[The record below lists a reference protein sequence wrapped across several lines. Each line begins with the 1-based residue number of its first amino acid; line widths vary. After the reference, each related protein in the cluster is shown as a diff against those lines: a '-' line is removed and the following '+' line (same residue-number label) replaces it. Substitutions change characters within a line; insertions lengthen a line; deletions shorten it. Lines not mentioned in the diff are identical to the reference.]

1 MSYHWPFPPQ
11 ERLFAMTAQTLLNA
25 LEHCG
30 MVEIDGLHAFEFA
43 LDEDDN
49 LHIECIDGRAAK
61 HWEFTPAQ
69 VAAAT
74 FDDSLQSWLIVG
86 YFNETKAIGEHRL
99 VCHGD
104 VVSSS
109 DDEDDTDENA

>member
-1 MSYHWPFPPQ
+1 MSYHCRFPP
-11 ERLFAMTAQTLLNA
+11 LKDLIAMTAQTLLNA

-49 LHIECIDGRAAK
+49 LHIECMDGRNAL
-61 HWEFTPAQ
+61 HWLFSPEEIQ
-69 VAAAT
+69 AAT
-74 FDDSLQSWLIVG
+74 FDESLQSWLING
-86 YFNETKAIGEHRL
+86 FFSESRTIGEHRL
-99 VCHGD
+99 VCLGD

-109 DDEDDTDENA
+109 DDEEDDQ

>member
-1 MSYHWPFPPQ
+1 
-11 ERLFAMTAQTLLNA
+11 MTAQTLLNA

-49 LHIECIDGRAAK
+49 LHIECIDGREAR

-74 FDDSLQSWLIVG
+74 FDETLQSWLIIG
-86 YFNETKAIGEHRL
+86 FASDTKTTGEHRL
-99 VCHGD
+99 VCLGD

-109 DDEDDTDENA
+109 DDEDDDNENA

>member
-1 MSYHWPFPPQ
+1 
-11 ERLFAMTAQTLLNA
+11 MTAQTLLNV
-25 LEHCG
+25 LEHCD

-49 LHIECIDGRAAK
+49 LHIECMDGRAAK

-74 FDDSLQSWLIVG
+74 FDNDLQSWLIVG
-86 YFNETKAIGEHRL
+86 DSGEHRL
-99 VCHGD
+99 VCLDAFGG
-104 VVSSS
+104 S
-109 DDEDDTDENA
+109 DDEDESDEHA